1 MAHPKNRPY
10 MTSHQVAKMFMV
22 TPVTVRQWVQK
33 GLLKGMSTAGGHLR
47 FTMQQIELFAR
58 KRGLTMLPQE
68 SGTTLRLLIVDDD
81 VAHCQVI
88 KDLLLDVATDIEI
101 ETAHDGFEA
110 GWKAQVFKPEVVLLD
125 LMMPGLDGYEVCRW
139 LKSSPVTNHIR
150 IIAMTGF
157 KSKRNVERIIAAGAE
172 ECLSKP
178 IDLATLVSAIG
189 LQAVEPL
196 KGVM

>member
-1 MAHPKNRPY
+1 
-10 MTSHQVAKMFMV
+10 MV

-33 GLLKGMSTAGGHLR
+33 GSLKGMNTAGGHLR

-58 KRGLTMLPQE
+58 KRGLTMLPPE
-68 SGTTLRLLIVDDD
+68 NDATLRVLIVDDD
-81 VAHCQVI
+81 ADHCQVI
-88 KDLLLDVATDIEI
+88 KNLLTDVATDIEI

-110 GWKAQVFKPEVVLLD
+110 GWKAQVFKPRVILLD

-157 KSKRNVERIIAAGAE
+157 KSKKNVERIIAAGAE

-178 IDLATLVSAIG
+178 IDIATLVNSIG
-189 LQAVEPL
+189 LQIEEPL
-196 KGVM
+196 QGAM